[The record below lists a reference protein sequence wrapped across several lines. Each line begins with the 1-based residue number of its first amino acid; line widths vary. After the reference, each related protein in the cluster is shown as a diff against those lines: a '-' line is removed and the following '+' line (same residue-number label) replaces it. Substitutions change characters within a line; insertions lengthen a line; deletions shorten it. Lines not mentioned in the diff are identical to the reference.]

1 MGGERY
7 VAHLVRCSHVFTAV
21 FHTPV
26 TFRVAHLKTPNYFCI
41 MGEMLQF
48 PQEEPDFSVALST
61 SLVVFGFDGVDLK
74 ILLARSTRPP
84 FEGALFLPSRYLKAN
99 EELLLSAKK
108 MFSDL
113 FGYDNPSTV
122 EQLRAFG
129 QVFRHP
135 GGRVVNIAHYALVHT
150 DDFQTEKWE
159 SHGMH
164 WVSINEVP
172 DLAFD
177 HNDIVEYARERL
189 KRRVRRR
196 PVGFDLLPKEFTLGQ
211 LQNLYEKA
219 MRKTFDKR
227 NFRKKLF
234 KSKLLIDLEK
244 KSDGSGY
251 GQHKGSLL
259 FSFDVEAYSIMKL
272 KGYDFVF

>member
-1 MGGERY
+1 
-7 VAHLVRCSHVFTAV
+7 
-21 FHTPV
+21 
-26 TFRVAHLKTPNYFCI
+26 

-61 SLVVFGFDGVDLK
+61 SLVVFGFDGADLK

-84 FEGALFLPSRYLKAN
+84 FQGALFLPSRYLKVN

-150 DDFQTEKWE
+150 DDFRAEEWE
-159 SHGMH
+159 QHGMH
-164 WVSINEVP
+164 WVSVSEVP

-177 HNDIVEYARERL
+177 HNEIVNYARERL

-219 MRKTFDKR
+219 MDKTFDKR

-259 FSFDVEAYSIMKL
+259 FSFDVEAYSLMKL

>member
-1 MGGERY
+1 
-7 VAHLVRCSHVFTAV
+7 
-21 FHTPV
+21 
-26 TFRVAHLKTPNYFCI
+26 

-48 PQEEPDFSVALST
+48 PQEEPHFEVALST
-61 SLVVFGFDGVDLK
+61 SLVVFGFDGVELK

-84 FEGALFLPSRYLKAN
+84 FQGALFLPSRYLKAN

-108 MFSDL
+108 MFNDL

-159 SHGMH
+159 QHGMH
-164 WVSINEVP
+164 WVPVSEVP

-177 HNDIVEYARERL
+177 HNEIVSYARERL

-196 PVGFDLLPKEFTLGQ
+196 PVGFDLLPQEFTLGQ

-259 FSFDVEAYSIMKL
+259 FSFNADAYSVMKL

>member
-1 MGGERY
+1 
-7 VAHLVRCSHVFTAV
+7 
-21 FHTPV
+21 
-26 TFRVAHLKTPNYFCI
+26 

-84 FEGALFLPSRYLKAN
+84 FEGALFLPSRYLKAG

-150 DDFQTEKWE
+150 DDFKTEKWE
-159 SHGMH
+159 QHGMH
-164 WVSINEVP
+164 WVSVSEIP

-177 HNDIVEYARERL
+177 HNDIADYARERL
-189 KRRVRRR
+189 KRRVR
-196 PVGFDLLPKEFTLGQ
+196 LGQ

-219 MRKTFDKR
+219 MRKSFDKR

-244 KSDGSGY
+244 KSDGSGH

-259 FSFDVEAYSIMKL
+259 FSFNAEAYSLMKL

>member
-1 MGGERY
+1 MQGTLSLITLVHTFSPLFCTT
-7 VAHLVRCSHVFTAV
+7 VAHRI
-21 FHTPV
+21 
-26 TFRVAHLKTPNYFCI
+26 AHLKRTLYFCS
-41 MGEMLQF
+41 MSEMLKF
-48 PQEEPDFSVALST
+48 PQEDPDYNVALSV
-61 SLVVFGFDGVDLK
+61 SMVVFGFDGVELK

-84 FEGALFLPSRYLKAN
+84 FQGALFLPSRYIKAN

-108 MFSDL
+108 MFLDL

-150 DDFQTEKWE
+150 DDFRAEQWE
-159 SHGMH
+159 QHGMH
-164 WVSINEVP
+164 WVSVTEVP

-177 HNDIVEYARERL
+177 HNEIVKYARERL

-219 MRKTFDKR
+219 MDKTFDKR

-234 KSKLLIDLEK
+234 KSKLLVDLNK

-251 GQHKGSLL
+251 GQHKGSLM
-259 FSFDVEAYSIMKL
+259 FSFNAEAYSMMKL

>member
-1 MGGERY
+1 MQGTSSLISL
-7 VAHLVRCSHVFTAV
+7 VHTFSPLFCTTIAHGIAN
-21 FHTPV
+21 
-26 TFRVAHLKTPNYFCI
+26 LKATLYFYS
-41 MGEMLQF
+41 MSEMLQF
-48 PQEEPDFSVALST
+48 PQEDPDYNVALSV
-61 SLVVFGFDGVDLK
+61 SMVVFGFDGVELK

-84 FEGALFLPSRYLKAN
+84 FQGALFLPSRYIKAN

-108 MFSDL
+108 MFLDL

-122 EQLRAFG
+122 EQLRSFG

-150 DDFQTEKWE
+150 DDFRAEQWE
-159 SHGMH
+159 QHGMH
-164 WVSINEVP
+164 WVSVSEVP

-177 HNDIVEYARERL
+177 HNEIVKYARERL

-211 LQNLYEKA
+211 LQNLYENAMDKA
-219 MRKTFDKR
+219 FDKR

-234 KSKLLIDLEK
+234 KSKLLVDLNK

-251 GQHKGSLL
+251 GQHKGSLM
-259 FSFDVEAYSIMKL
+259 FSFNAEAYSMMKL

>member
-1 MGGERY
+1 M
-7 VAHLVRCSHVFTAV
+7 
-21 FHTPV
+21 
-26 TFRVAHLKTPNYFCI
+26 
-41 MGEMLQF
+41 
-48 PQEEPDFSVALST
+48 
-61 SLVVFGFDGVDLK
+61 
-74 ILLARSTRPP
+74 
-84 FEGALFLPSRYLKAN
+84 PSRYLQAN

-108 MFSDL
+108 MFNDL

-150 DDFQTEKWE
+150 NDFQTEKWE
-159 SHGMH
+159 QHGMH
-164 WVSINEVP
+164 WVPVSEVP

-177 HNDIVEYARERL
+177 HNDIVSYARERL

-211 LQNLYEKA
+211 LQNLYEMA
-219 MRKTFDKR
+219 MAKTFDKR

-234 KSKLLIDLEK
+234 KSKL
-244 KSDGSGY
+244 
-251 GQHKGSLL
+251 
-259 FSFDVEAYSIMKL
+259 
-272 KGYDFVF
+272 

>member
-1 MGGERY
+1 M
-7 VAHLVRCSHVFTAV
+7 
-21 FHTPV
+21 
-26 TFRVAHLKTPNYFCI
+26 
-41 MGEMLQF
+41 
-48 PQEEPDFSVALST
+48 
-61 SLVVFGFDGVDLK
+61 
-74 ILLARSTRPP
+74 
-84 FEGALFLPSRYLKAN
+84 KAN

-108 MFSDL
+108 MFNDL
-113 FGYDNPSTV
+113 FGYDNPSMV

-135 GGRVVNIAHYALVHT
+135 GGRVVNIGHYALVNT
-150 DDFQTEKWE
+150 DDFRTEEWE
-159 SHGMH
+159 HHGMH
-164 WVSINEVP
+164 WVPVNEVP

-177 HNDIVEYARERL
+177 HNDIVDYARERL

-234 KSKLLIDLEK
+234 KSKLLVDLEK

-251 GQHKGSLL
+251 GQHKGSQL
-259 FSFDVEAYSIMKL
+259 FSFNDEAYSIMTL

>member
-26 TFRVAHLKTPNYFCI
+26 TFRVAYLKTPNYFCL

>member
-1 MGGERY
+1 
-7 VAHLVRCSHVFTAV
+7 
-21 FHTPV
+21 
-26 TFRVAHLKTPNYFCI
+26 

-48 PQEEPDFSVALST
+48 PQEEPHFEVALST
-61 SLVVFGFDGVDLK
+61 SLVVFGFDGVELK

-84 FEGALFLPSRYLKAN
+84 FQGALFLPSRYLKVN

-113 FGYDNPSTV
+113 FGYENPSTV

-159 SHGMH
+159 QHGMH
-164 WVSINEVP
+164 WVPVSEVP

-177 HNDIVEYARERL
+177 HNEIVSYARERL

-196 PVGFDLLPKEFTLGQ
+196 PVGFDLLPQEFTLGQ

-219 MRKTFDKR
+219 MDKKFDKR

-259 FSFDVEAYSIMKL
+259 FSFNAEAYSLMKL